1 MTPTRPRSPPSSAP
15 VNGAAGR
22 FMAPAAHHSGPGYR
36 DTGGSVAVL
45 HLDQWATTALAYQSR
60 EKTAVSKCVKFYG
73 LFITLKSIVKLRERE
88 GQRVGSG
95 RSLKGLL

>member
-1 MTPTRPRSPPSSAP
+1 MTVPRLDH
-15 VNGAAGR
+15 GA
-22 FMAPAAHHSGPGYR
+22 S
-36 DTGGSVAVL
+36 
-45 HLDQWATTALAYQSR
+45 TALAAESR
-60 EKTAVSKCVKFYG
+60 ETSAVSKCVKFYG

>member
-1 MTPTRPRSPPSSAP
+1 MTVLRLDH
-15 VNGAAGR
+15 GA
-22 FMAPAAHHSGPGYR
+22 S
-36 DTGGSVAVL
+36 
-45 HLDQWATTALAYQSR
+45 TALAAESR
-60 EKTAVSKCVKFYG
+60 EMTAVSKCVKFYG

>member
-1 MTPTRPRSPPSSAP
+1 MA
-15 VNGAAGR
+15 NGVAGWLLIDAAQL
-22 FMAPAAHHSGPGYR
+22 SGPGYR
-36 DTGGSVAVL
+36 CLGGGVTVL
-45 HLDQWATTALAYQSR
+45 HLDQGATTALASKPR
-60 EKTAVSKCVKFYG
+60 EKSAVSKCVKFYG

>member
-1 MTPTRPRSPPSSAP
+1 MA
-15 VNGAAGR
+15 NGAAGR
-22 FMAPAAHHSGPGYR
+22 FLPPAAHPSGPGYSCL
-36 DTGGSVAVL
+36 GGGVTARR
-45 HLDQWATTALAYQSR
+45 LDQGATTALASEPR